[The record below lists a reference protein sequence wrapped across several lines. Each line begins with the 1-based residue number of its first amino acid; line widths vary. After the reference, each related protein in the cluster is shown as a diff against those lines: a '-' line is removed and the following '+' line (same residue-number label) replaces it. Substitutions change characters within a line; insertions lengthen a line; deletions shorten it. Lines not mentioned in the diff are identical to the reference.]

1 MIDNFIRTS
10 SPLSTSDQIPISD
23 FNSKSLNLYPE
34 KALRTLLFII
44 SFLFFAHIFAAVF
57 REIFPQEIRFNTL
70 LEKFFD
76 LNNESNFPTFF
87 SAFQLLTASLILFF
101 IASFKSTAQARRNK
115 KFWYFLGAVFLFLAL
130 DEATLIHEELVLS
143 IRSRIP
149 DLPGILYYAWVIPYT
164 ILVLGVAGYLFK
176 FLFSLPAPTRNLF
189 ILAGITFVIG
199 AIGLE
204 IVEGY
209 VEKYYTR
216 ENFTYFALITIEEL
230 MEMIS
235 IAVFIYALLKYLSP
249 LRLKLFVND

>member
-1 MIDNFIRTS
+1 MIDNFINTR
-10 SPLSTSDQIPISD
+10 SPLSVAEQISKPD
-23 FNSKSLNLYPE
+23 FNSKSLNLYPV
-34 KALRTLLFII
+34 KALRALLLII
-44 SFLFFAHIFAAVF
+44 SFLLFAHIFAAVF

-70 LEKFFD
+70 LDKFFD
-76 LNNESNFPTFF
+76 FNNESNFPTFF

-101 IASFKSTAQARRNK
+101 IGSFNSTAQARRNK

-164 ILVLGVAGYLFK
+164 ILVLGFAGYLFK
-176 FLFSLPAPTRNLF
+176 FLFTLPALIRNLF
-189 ILAGITFVIG
+189 ILAGVTFVVG

-216 ENFTYFALITIEEL
+216 ENFTYFALVTVEEL
-230 MEMIS
+230 MEMVSIS
-235 IAVFIYALLKYLSP
+235 VFIYALLKYLSP
-249 LRLKLFVND
+249 LRLRLFLND